1 MTVHISPFTTTPGIA
16 GKAYINTGIAD
27 EIIANFDSPYSTQ
40 YVYKILGLRGSGK
53 SVEYKKVLDH
63 FSSEEGWKVYS
74 LPAGGS
80 PVDTLISALSREMG
94 EAAFLEKRES
104 ATHRELDGGIEFVKG
119 SVSSSETKKTE
130 RNPAY
135 YDKTDELRYMCE
147 AVTRAG
153 NTILIGID
161 DIAATAGMIEFLSV
175 IGSFLLNQNINMR
188 IIATG
193 LEKNIE
199 EFTKVP
205 HLSFFAR
212 PKALIAS
219 PLNVHEIRYM
229 YEKLLEVSEE
239 EAEKL
244 AHITGGYAWGYQLLG
259 DEYFTKKETD
269 SLDTVLNSFD
279 HRMAPT
285 YDLLWNSLTAAEK
298 EFVKT
303 VLASETGNRA
313 ELEQKIRGYSQHRE
327 NLKKKHILD
336 TSETGSVKITLP
348 RLREYIEKM
357 Q

>member
-1 MTVHISPFTTTPGIA
+1 MHISPFTTTPGIA

-40 YVYKILGLRGSGK
+40 FVYKILGLRGSGK

-80 PVDTLISALSREMG
+80 PMETLISALSREMG
-94 EAAFLEKRES
+94 EAAYLKKKETS
-104 ATHRELDGGIEFVKG
+104 THRELNGGIEFVNG
-119 SVSSSETKKTE
+119 SVSSSETSKTE

-147 AVTRAG
+147 AVTRSG
-153 NTILIGID
+153 NTILVGID
-161 DIAATAGMIEFLSV
+161 DIAATASMIEFLSV
-175 IGSFLLNQNINMR
+175 IGSFFLNQNINLRM
-188 IIATG
+188 IATG

-199 EFTKVP
+199 EFTNEP

-219 PLNVHEIRYM
+219 PLNLHEISYM
-229 YEKLLEVSEE
+229 YGKLLNVSEE
-239 EAEKL
+239 EAERL
-244 AHITGGYAWGYQLLG
+244 AGITGGYAWGYQLLG
-259 DEYFTKKETD
+259 DEFFTKKESD
-269 SLDTVLNSFD
+269 SMETVLNSFD

-303 VLASETGNRA
+303 VLMSETGSRA
-313 ELEQKIRGYSQHRE
+313 ELEPKIKGYSQHRE

-336 TSETGSVKITLP
+336 TSETGSVRVTLP
-348 RLREYIEKM
+348 RFREYVEKVL
-357 Q
+357 